1 MGIWTVLIIYIAALF
16 VLKKLLS
23 MRKPKKTKILLSRNG
38 KVVEVEALA
47 VASKKGSVVDAVT
60 EALSEPNGKKK
71 RSPFADYSDP
81 TTPEYITDALWN
93 PANPSH
99 HIYNPKSPDDL

>member
-60 EALSEPNGKKK
+60 SALSEPCDISKPYAGVKAEHVNDAIWNP
-71 RSPFADYSDP
+71 SN
-81 TTPEYITDALWN
+81 PEY
-93 PANPSH
+93 
-99 HIYNPKSPDDL
+99 YNYNAPHNND